1 MIKTAVGFI
10 KGMATLPKP
19 LWVWIGVLMLV
30 NMVVPFFFF
39 STLEAKAVL
48 ATTFLGALTQMA
60 IFRARGFVRLL
71 GLGHIY
77 WVPLLPWLF
86 SRLVPNSLAGD
97 LRTWIWGVLIVDG
110 ISLVID
116 TADVVRYATGDR
128 TASYRLGDP

>member
-1 MIKTAVGFI
+1 MLKIAIGFM

-19 LWVWIGVLMLV
+19 LWVWIGVLMFV
-30 NMVVPFFFF
+30 NMVLPFFFF

-71 GLGHIY
+71 GIGHIY

-86 SRLVPNSLAGD
+86 SRLSPESPAGD
-97 LRTWIWGVLIVDG
+97 LRTWIWAVLIVDG

-116 TADVVRYATGDR
+116 TADVVRYAAGDR
-128 TASYRLGDP
+128 TASYRLGEP